1 MVRDATLV
9 ADPFHVTKLANT
21 KARRVPTPG
30 AERDPRSSGPQVRS
44 PLSLP
49 APVDQGQGAARR
61 QRPREAHRPP
71 SCRRSPRRCG
81 HPLAGQGGR
90 ASSMHTPIPTSPSS
104 GSPSNDL
111 VDEDSGSRPA
121 RSDEPCSAG
130 STGLPPGTSPR
141 LQRTDRGDQE
151 LHQAGRARRVRV
163 HVVPGLPDLL
173 PRCPGPGFPPG
184 DTTNAAEMC
193 CRDPPDTKSQE
204 ATGFSQRSG
213 WGCTRR
219 NMVVT
224 SALASGHG
232 LGG

>member
-90 ASSMHTPIPTSPSS
+90 A
-104 GSPSNDL
+104 
-111 VDEDSGSRPA
+111 
-121 RSDEPCSAG
+121 
-130 STGLPPGTSPR
+130 
-141 LQRTDRGDQE
+141 
-151 LHQAGRARRVRV
+151 RA
-163 HVVPGLPDLL
+163 L
-173 PRCPGPGFPPG
+173 
-184 DTTNAAEMC
+184 
-193 CRDPPDTKSQE
+193 
-204 ATGFSQRSG
+204 
-213 WGCTRR
+213 CTRR
-219 NMVVT
+219 SRPRPRVGHPATT
-224 SALASGHG
+224 SWTRTRDRGPRAPTNPALLEALDCRPAPAHVSNGPTEAIKNFIKRVARAAFGFMSFRDYPIFFPGAPVPAFPRGIPPTPRRCAAETHQPQSPRKRPVFLRDRGGGALAETWW
-232 LGG
+232 